1 MIWFGLSIDQ
11 AMLYMISLLPTPR
24 YPDAKFQRV
33 EEIEDA
39 IHIHYLTRGFFA
51 PRLKISTSVLFRG
64 IIGFTPPGAGLD
76 VRDGGPELIRGVPE
90 EAAFGL
96 EIIEEMTSDGFGAER
111 AADNGGEAE
120 EACDRGFVDGC
131 DGREED
137 AGLLERC
144 RERGGF
150 SERGGEEE
158 DAWGR
163 DEGRSSKRSSTS
175 SKSSSSSS
183 EDPTNICFKPPFP
196 PIFGGDV
203 RALSFASLSSNDGL
217 LIPVIPPENV
227 ELRFC
232 FLDSILTAGWFAF

>member
-1 MIWFGLSIDQ
+1 
-11 AMLYMISLLPTPR
+11 MLYMISLLPTPR
-24 YPDAKFQRV
+24 YPDAEFQIG

-51 PRLKISTSVLFRG
+51 PRLKMSTSVLFRG

-76 VRDGGPELIRGVPE
+76 VRDGGPELIRGVKE

-111 AADNGGEAE
+111 AADDGG
-120 EACDRGFVDGC
+120 
-131 DGREED
+131 ED

-144 RERGGF
+144 REGGGF
-150 SERGGEEE
+150 SERGGDEE

-183 EDPTNICFKPPFP
+183 EDPTNVCFKPPFP
-196 PIFGGDV
+196 PFFGGDV
-203 RALSFASLSSNDGL
+203 RALSFASLSSNDGR

-232 FLDSILTAGWFAF
+232 FLDSILTAG